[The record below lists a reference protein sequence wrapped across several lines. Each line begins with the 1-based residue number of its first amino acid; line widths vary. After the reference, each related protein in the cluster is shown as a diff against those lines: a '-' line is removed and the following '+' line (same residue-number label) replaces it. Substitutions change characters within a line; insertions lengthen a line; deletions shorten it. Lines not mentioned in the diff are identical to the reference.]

1 MFNGWRVGASV
12 IIAAVASAVCV
23 AVLNR
28 YRPRSM
34 ALSGD
39 WLCLCSVVAGAIL
52 GHAVLGLW
60 PRWPP
65 ANALDR
71 LLAIGL
77 PAAIVLLLIGKWLGN
92 SPRLKRALDVLF
104 ALGFVRILLHRSVY
118 LQDEPAGTIVF
129 LAISA
134 GLLLMIQTQVTR
146 IWDRT
151 QQASILLTSAVTL
164 GSAGLLVLMAGYIK
178 GGSAAFPWAAAIAG
192 VTIAACSTKRRADL
206 KGVLGLTNL
215 ILFGILFIGRFFG
228 GLTTDC
234 ALLVL
239 LIPAL
244 VWVQELPVIR
254 NWGTWQKECVYL
266 SLVAVTLLAV
276 LLSAKRVF
284 DREMAPLV
292 NKVRTPGQ
300 VVAVMNLRPGTVVL
314 PGGKLDSNPTRT

>member
-1 MFNGWRVGASV
+1 MLSGWQLGTSV
-12 IIAAVASAVCV
+12 IVAAAASALCV
-23 AVLNR
+23 VILDR
-28 YRPRSM
+28 YRSM

-39 WLCLCSVVAGAIL
+39 RLCLCSVVAGAIL

-192 VTIAACSTKRRADL
+192 VTIAACSTKRRTDL
-206 KGVLGLTNL
+206 GLVLGLTNL
-215 ILFGILFIGRFFG
+215 ILFGILFIGHFFG

-239 LIPAL
+239 LVPAFG
-244 VWVQELPVIR
+244 WVQELPVIR

-266 SLVAVTLLAV
+266 SLVAVTLLVV
-276 LLSAKRVF
+276 LLSAKQVF

-292 NKVRTPGQ
+292 RKVRSPAQG
-300 VVAVMNLRPGTVVL
+300 VGFVNLPAGTICL
-314 PGGKLDSNPTRT
+314 PIVDL